1 MRTKITIFIFRLY
14 TLFILMILLCI
25 SYIILQFIHLNIQ
38 IVEIKFDTNKLIV
51 SILQYKSIASV
62 KLNLAPNYTTQIIL
76 LEIKRGFTQ
85 RG

>member
-1 MRTKITIFIFRLY
+1 
-14 TLFILMILLCI
+14 MILLCI
-25 SYIILQFIHLNIQ
+25 SYIILQFIDLNIQ